1 MAHVNLAEAK
11 ALLSE
16 LVARAEAGESR
27 QISRRGKPV
36 ALLSG
41 LTPPRKPLDVAAM
54 RARRGTLLI
63 RYLDTSLLVSSL
75 TEQAASDRVL
85 SWLTRHVSTDP
96 RISDWVVTEFAS
108 ALSVKIR
115 MGRLS
120 AENRTK
126 ASSLFTR
133 LQGDSIAVAPITRE
147 HVQAAARFAN
157 QFGPGLQAGDA
168 LHVAATTEPGATIC
182 TLDKRLSEVAVAL
195 GVSAELV

>member
-1 MAHVNLAEAK
+1 
-11 ALLSE
+11 
-16 LVARAEAGESR
+16 
-27 QISRRGKPV
+27 
-36 ALLSG
+36 
-41 LTPPRKPLDVAAM
+41 
-54 RARRGTLLI
+54 
-63 RYLDTSLLVSSL
+63 
-75 TEQAASDRVL
+75 
-85 SWLTRHVSTDP
+85 
-96 RISDWVVTEFAS
+96 
-108 ALSVKIR
+108 